1 MNLKKKK
8 GIRVSQKFWKKET
21 LYKKDSIDKNIRI
34 EQKSTIERKGGRK
47 RIGSHNPSFLSSCQ
61 NLFDQVVHT
70 RMTRVKKK
78 REQRHARKGTLV
90 SSCAGGIHLF
100 TMAHENRGKR
110 RETKANPGFETFL
123 FLRVS
128 PLFFQGEESVSPRDQ
143 ACSMRVDPS
152 PFTLPQPLDK
162 ATFSLCSLN
171 HASPAYN
178 ASIFSFVPPFRW
190 K

>member
-78 REQRHARKGTLV
+78 KGTEARSKGNSRFIVCGRYSFIYRIRWRTRIEGNGERQKRIQV
-90 SSCAGGIHLF
+90 SKPFYFSVCRHCFFREKKACRLGIKRARCAL
-100 TMAHENRGKR
+100 T
-110 RETKANPGFETFL
+110 
-123 FLRVS
+123 
-128 PLFFQGEESVSPRDQ
+128 Q
-143 ACSMRVDPS
+143 ALSPS
-152 PFTLPQPLDK
+152 PNP
-162 ATFSLCSLN
+162 
-171 HASPAYN
+171 
-178 ASIFSFVPPFRW
+178 
-190 K
+190 